1 MEGMTEEK
9 QEILDGSGF
18 VITSNQYTFSQDTPK
33 AILEFRSNGEILHY
47 GKLVESDKDKV
58 EVLRGFIL
66 SRRWYT

>member
-9 QEILDGSGF
+9 PEILDGSSF

-47 GKLVESDKDKV
+47 GKLVESDKDKI

>member
-9 QEILDGSGF
+9 PEILDGSEP
-18 VITSNQYTFSQDTPK
+18 VVTSDEFTFRQYIPK
-33 AILEFRSNGEILHY
+33 AILEFKSNGDIYYH
-47 GKLVESDKDKV
+47 GKLIELDKEKI

>member
-9 QEILDGSGF
+9 PEILDGSSF
-18 VITSNQYTFSQDTPK
+18 VITSNQYTFSQETPK
-33 AILEFRSNGEILHY
+33 AILEFKSNGDIYYH
-47 GKLVESDKDKV
+47 GKLIELDKEKI